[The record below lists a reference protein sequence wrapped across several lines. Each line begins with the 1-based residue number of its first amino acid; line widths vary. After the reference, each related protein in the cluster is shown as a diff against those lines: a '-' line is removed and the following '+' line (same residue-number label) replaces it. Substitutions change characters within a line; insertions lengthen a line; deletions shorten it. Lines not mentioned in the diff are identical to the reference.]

1 MMKSSMTLTTAGKSL
16 YLKLGIKEGDSVY
29 LYNAPD
35 HYQQILGMLPPGV
48 MFLPEACWGEDL
60 VHIFITSAAEL
71 TEQLTLHL
79 ALIKQDGTIWVS
91 WPKKSARIPSEVNDH
106 LVRSIALPM
115 GLVDNKI
122 CAIDDVWTA
131 IKLVIRLE
139 NRK

>member
-1 MMKSSMTLTTAGKSL
+1 MKSSMMLAPTGKPL
-16 YLKLGIKEGDSVY
+16 YAKLGIKEGYSVC
-29 LYNAPD
+29 LHNAPA
-35 HYQQILGMLPPGV
+35 HYQQLLGILPPGV

-60 VHIFITSAAEL
+60 VHIFTTSAAEL
-71 TEQLTLHL
+71 AEQLTLHL
-79 ALIKQDGTIWVS
+79 ALMKQDGTIWVS

-106 LVRSIALPM
+106 VVRSIALPM